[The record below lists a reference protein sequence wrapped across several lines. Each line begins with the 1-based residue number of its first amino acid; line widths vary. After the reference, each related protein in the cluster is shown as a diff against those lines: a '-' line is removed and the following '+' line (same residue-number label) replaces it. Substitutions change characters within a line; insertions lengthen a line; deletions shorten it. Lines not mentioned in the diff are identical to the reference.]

1 MFHEDDT
8 FDFCEELI
16 ALAEEFCQGWVQR
29 KGPFEDGLERAL
41 ILNFAL
47 CTIKH
52 DLEQILDLV
61 EHQPIFKGLSPRMV
75 YDLGGY
81 GEESPSGLDDRDV
94 AELVEQALEWRRR
107 R

>member
-8 FDFCEELI
+8 FDFYEELI

-29 KGPFEDGLERAL
+29 QGTFEDGLERAL
-41 ILNFAL
+41 VLNFAL

-61 EHQPIFKGLSPRMV
+61 EHQPIFQGLSPRML
-75 YDLGGY
+75 YERGGY
-81 GEESPSGLDDRDV
+81 GEESLSGLDDRDIEV
-94 AELVEQALEWRRR
+94 LVKQALKWRRR